1 MSDGGR
7 KRDFW
12 DILDILSKVTA
23 SVFLAALVFVIP
35 TASQRIASS
44 LDTGRLVQ
52 ALIADLTTSDQQTR
66 QDLALIA
73 LNRSVGQHN
82 GQLVSE
88 IAERIYFD
96 LSQRETEQQSIGRV
110 AYGVLASRDPVRASH
125 VRDSIEAEAAT
136 SRPQIVSPPNADS
149 VRGTLARSPQA
160 ELIARIHPNVAYI
173 QFAAE
178 SDRASADALRG
189 ALTSAGFWTP
199 ATEQLDG
206 NFNNWIRFFHDAD
219 EPAARRAQ
227 EVVERYFREQGRPMT
242 FRVQNFSTSGF
253 KAPAGQIEVWVRLR

>member
-1 MSDGGR
+1 
-7 KRDFW
+7 
-12 DILDILSKVTA
+12 
-23 SVFLAALVFVIP
+23 
-35 TASQRIASS
+35 
-44 LDTGRLVQ
+44 VQ

-96 LSQRETEQQSIGRV
+96 LSQRETEQQGIGRV

-227 EVVERYFREQGRPMT
+227 EVVERYFRPWAGHCRTSSGMSVVPSWPWKEIAGMT
-242 FRVQNFSTSGF
+242 LCAVAGLTQAFSQTTQSS
-253 KAPAGQIEVWVRLR
+253 KAIFPRKIFGYRLPLRNSQ